1 MTSREPLI
9 KKLEVME
16 DIQLTSNLLTLQS
29 NVLEWVKA
37 KPDNKKLNEVCDA
50 VVKISFTCNKLQLEK
65 TNYHL
70 AMQEYRHDALRA
82 VERSRKAEDKIEEL
96 EKQLAIY
103 KKKEE
108 LGL

>member
-1 MTSREPLI
+1 
-9 KKLEVME
+9 ME
-16 DIQLTSNLLTLQS
+16 DIQLTTNLLTLQS

-65 TNYHL
+65 SNYHI
-70 AMQEYRHDALRA
+70 AMQEYRHDSIRA
-82 VERSRKAEDKIEEL
+82 IERARKAEDRIEEL

-103 KKKEE
+103 KNKEE

>member
-65 TNYHL
+65 SNYHL

>member
-1 MTSREPLI
+1 MTSRDTMY

-29 NVLEWVKA
+29 NILEWVKA

-65 TNYHL
+65 NNYHI
-70 AMQEYRHDALRA
+70 AMQDYRHDSLRA
-82 VERSRKAEDKIEEL
+82 VERARKAEDKITEL
-96 EKQLAIY
+96 KKELAIY

>member
-1 MTSREPLI
+1 MTSREPMI

-16 DIQLTSNLLTLQS
+16 DIQLTRDLLTLQS
-29 NVLEWVKA
+29 NVLEWCKA
-37 KPDNKKLNEVCDA
+37 KPENKKLNEVCDA

-70 AMQEYRHDALRA
+70 AMQEYRHDSIRA
-82 VERSRKAEDKIEEL
+82 IERARKAEDRIEEM
-96 EKQLAIY
+96 EKELKVY
-103 KKKEE
+103 RKKQE

>member
-1 MTSREPLI
+1 MTPKETMY

-16 DIQLTSNLLTLQS
+16 DIQLTSNLLTLQA

-37 KPDNKKLNEVCDA
+37 KPGNKKLNEVCDA
-50 VVKISFTCNKLQLEK
+50 VVKVSFTCNKLQLEK
-65 TNYHL
+65 NNYHI
-70 AMQEYRHDALRA
+70 AMQEYRHDSLRA
-82 VERSRKAEDKIEEL
+82 VERARKAEDKITEL

>member
-1 MTSREPLI
+1 MTSREPMY

-37 KPDNKKLNEVCDA
+37 KPDNLQLNDVCAA
-50 VVKISFTCNKLQLEK
+50 VVKISFSCNKLQLEK
-65 TNYHL
+65 NNYHI
-70 AMQEYRHDALRA
+70 AMQDYRQDSIRA
-82 VERSRKAEDKIEEL
+82 VERARKAEDRIEEL
-96 EKQLAIY
+96 EKELKVY
-103 KKKEE
+103 RKKQE

>member
-1 MTSREPLI
+1 MTSREPMI

-16 DIQLTSNLLTLQS
+16 DIQLTTNLLTLQS

-82 VERSRKAEDKIEEL
+82 VERSRRAEDRIEEL

>member
-1 MTSREPLI
+1 MTPKETMY

-16 DIQLTSNLLTLQS
+16 DIQLTSNLLTLQA

-50 VVKISFTCNKLQLEK
+50 VVKVSFTCNKLQLEK
-65 TNYHL
+65 NNYHI
-70 AMQEYRHDALRA
+70 AMQEYRHDSLRA
-82 VERSRKAEDKIEEL
+82 VERARKAEDKITEL

>member
-1 MTSREPLI
+1 MTPKETMY
-9 KKLEVME
+9 KKFEVME
-16 DIQLTSNLLTLQS
+16 DLELTSNLLTLQS

-37 KPDNKKLNEVCDA
+37 KPNNKKLNEVCSA

-65 TNYHL
+65 TNYHI
-70 AMQEYRHDALRA
+70 AMQEYRHDSIRA
-82 VERSRKAEDKIEEL
+82 IERARKAEDRIEEI
-96 EKQLAIY
+96 EKELKVY

>member
-1 MTSREPLI
+1 MTPKETMY

-16 DIQLTSNLLTLQS
+16 DIQLTSNLLTLQA

-37 KPDNKKLNEVCDA
+37 KPDNKKLNEVCSA

-65 TNYHL
+65 NNYHI
-70 AMQEYRHDALRA
+70 AMQEYRHDSLRA
-82 VERSRKAEDKIEEL
+82 VERARKAEDKITEL

>member
-1 MTSREPLI
+1 MTPKE
-9 KKLEVME
+9 KMHTKLEVME
-16 DIQLTSNLLTLQS
+16 DIQLTTNLLTLQS

-37 KPDNKKLNEVCDA
+37 KPNNKKLNEVCSA

-65 TNYHL
+65 TNYHI
-70 AMQEYRHDALRA
+70 AMQEYRQDALRA

>member
-16 DIQLTSNLLTLQS
+16 DIQLTTNLLTLQS

-65 TNYHL
+65 NNYHI
-70 AMQEYRHDALRA
+70 AMQQYRHDSIRA
-82 VERSRKAEDKIEEL
+82 IERARKAEDRIEEL
-96 EKQLAIY
+96 EKELKIHR
-103 KKKEE
+103 KKQQ

>member
-16 DIQLTSNLLTLQS
+16 DIQLTTNLLTLQS

>member
-1 MTSREPLI
+1 MTSRDTMN

-29 NVLEWVKA
+29 NILEWVKA

-50 VVKISFTCNKLQLEK
+50 VVKVSFTCNKLQLEK
-65 TNYHL
+65 NNYHI
-70 AMQEYRHDALRA
+70 AMQEYRHDSLRS
-82 VERSRKAEDKIEEL
+82 VERARKAEDKITEL

>member
-1 MTSREPLI
+1 MTPKE
-9 KKLEVME
+9 KMHTKLEVME
-16 DIQLTSNLLTLQS
+16 DIQLTTNLLTLQS

-37 KPDNKKLNEVCDA
+37 KPNNKKLNEVCSA

-65 TNYHL
+65 TNYHI
-70 AMQEYRHDALRA
+70 AMQEYRHDSLRA
-82 VERSRKAEDKIEEL
+82 VERARKAEDKIEEL

>member
-82 VERSRKAEDKIEEL
+82 VERSRRAEDRIEEL

>member
-1 MTSREPLI
+1 
-9 KKLEVME
+9 ME
-16 DIQLTSNLLTLQS
+16 DIQLTTNLLTLQS

>member
-16 DIQLTSNLLTLQS
+16 DIQLTTNLLTLQS

-65 TNYHL
+65 SNYHI
-70 AMQEYRHDALRA
+70 AMQEYRHDSIRA
-82 VERSRKAEDKIEEL
+82 IERARKAEDRIEEL

-103 KKKEE
+103 KNKEE

>member
-1 MTSREPLI
+1 MTSREPMI

-70 AMQEYRHDALRA
+70 AMQEYRHDSIRA
-82 VERSRKAEDKIEEL
+82 IERARKAEGKIDEIQ
-96 EKQLAIY
+96 KQLDVY

>member
-1 MTSREPLI
+1 
-9 KKLEVME
+9 ME
-16 DIQLTSNLLTLQS
+16 DIQLTTNLLTLQS

-65 TNYHL
+65 SNYHL

>member
-1 MTSREPLI
+1 MTPKE
-9 KKLEVME
+9 KMHTKLEVME
-16 DIQLTSNLLTLQS
+16 DIQLTTNLLTLQS

-37 KPDNKKLNEVCDA
+37 KPNNKKLNEVCSA

-65 TNYHL
+65 TNYHI

-96 EKQLAIY
+96 EKELAIY

>member
-1 MTSREPLI
+1 MTPKETMY

-16 DIQLTSNLLTLQS
+16 DIQLTSNLLTLQA
-29 NVLEWVKA
+29 NVLKWVKA

-65 TNYHL
+65 NNYHI
-70 AMQEYRHDALRA
+70 AMQDYRHDSLRA
-82 VERSRKAEDKIEEL
+82 VERARKAEDKITEL
-96 EKQLAIY
+96 EKELAIY

-108 LGL
+108 IGL

>member
-1 MTSREPLI
+1 
-9 KKLEVME
+9 ME

-29 NVLEWVKA
+29 NVLEWCKA

-50 VVKISFTCNKLQLEK
+50 VVKISFSCNKLQLEK
-65 TNYHL
+65 TNYHI

-82 VERSRKAEDKIEEL
+82 IERARKAEDRIEEM
-96 EKQLAIY
+96 EKELKVY
-103 KKKEE
+103 RKKQE

>member
-1 MTSREPLI
+1 MTSREPMI

-16 DIQLTSNLLTLQS
+16 DIQLTTNLLTLQS

-70 AMQEYRHDALRA
+70 AMQEYRHDSIRA
-82 VERSRKAEDKIEEL
+82 IERARKAEGKIDEIQ
-96 EKQLAIY
+96 KQLDVY

>member
-1 MTSREPLI
+1 MTSREPMI

-65 TNYHL
+65 NNYHL

-82 VERSRKAEDKIEEL
+82 VERSRKAEDRIEEL
-96 EKQLAIY
+96 EKELKVY
-103 KKKEE
+103 KKKKE

>member
-1 MTSREPLI
+1 MTSRDTMY

-29 NVLEWVKA
+29 NILEWVKA

-50 VVKISFTCNKLQLEK
+50 VVKVSFTCNKLQLEK
-65 TNYHL
+65 NNYHI
-70 AMQEYRHDALRA
+70 AMQEYRHDSLRS
-82 VERSRKAEDKIEEL
+82 VERARKAEDKITEL

>member
-1 MTSREPLI
+1 MTSRDTMN

-29 NVLEWVKA
+29 NILEWVKA

-50 VVKISFTCNKLQLEK
+50 VVKVSFTCNKLQLEK
-65 TNYHL
+65 NNYHI
-70 AMQEYRHDALRA
+70 AMQDYRHDSLRA
-82 VERSRKAEDKIEEL
+82 VERARKAEDKITEL
-96 EKQLAIY
+96 EKELAIY

>member
-1 MTSREPLI
+1 MTPRDTMY
-9 KKLEVME
+9 KKFEVME
-16 DIQLTSNLLTLQS
+16 DLQLTSNLLTLQA

-37 KPDNKKLNEVCDA
+37 KPNNKKLNEVCDA

-65 TNYHL
+65 NNYHI
-70 AMQEYRHDALRA
+70 AMQEYRHDSLRA
-82 VERSRKAEDKIEEL
+82 VERAMKAEDKITEL